1 MSAIDDAPL
10 AIPALAQAVASRL
23 EEISRDMSAT
33 DQYVGSLDDEYQ
45 ERMERGEKVTKWAD
59 AAINDPET
67 VSDILFDHG
76 REFGYDVARLMR
88 NVSALR
94 MGERIAY
101 QAVCEALT
109 SIEGRLHAIAVKMAP
124 ED

>member
-1 MSAIDDAPL
+1 MNGPV

-23 EEISRDMSAT
+23 EEITRDMSAT

-45 ERMERGEKVTKWAD
+45 ERLERGEQVTAWAD

-76 REFGYDVARLMR
+76 SEFGYDVARLMR
-88 NVSALR
+88 NLPALR

-109 SIEGRLHAIAVKMAP
+109 NIEGRLHSIAVKMAP